1 MAASCLL
8 PVASHIVESLPERL
22 SSILD
27 VLWNCLADMK
37 DDLGSS
43 VGAVMELLG
52 RTLFVFCD
60 ISGNSLHTNYA
71 GQLVEYNK
79 VIDILGDLRIS

>member
-27 VLWNCLADMK
+27 VLWKCLADMK

-52 RTLFVFCD
+52 R
-60 ISGNSLHTNYA
+60 
-71 GQLVEYNK
+71 
-79 VIDILGDLRIS
+79 